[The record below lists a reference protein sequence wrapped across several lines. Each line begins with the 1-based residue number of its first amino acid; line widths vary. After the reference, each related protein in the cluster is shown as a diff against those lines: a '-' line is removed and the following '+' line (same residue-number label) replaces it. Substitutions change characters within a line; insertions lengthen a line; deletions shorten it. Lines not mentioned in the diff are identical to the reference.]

1 LNFVKDFVPNGGAVT
16 LTREVS
22 STAACNECHDKMAFH
37 GSRTEMGYCVTC
49 HSRGVEDTLGNN
61 VDMGYMIHAIH
72 GASVRAANGGPEY
85 EIYSSY
91 WRKTYKFGDIV
102 YPQAVTNCLKCH
114 DAAVTSEGGHWNDKP
129 TYAGCKG
136 CHEGAAGWTGH
147 DNIAQLTP
155 TTNCTGCHRPAGNKS
170 AMKSHPS
177 VDNSP
182 NAVGV
187 VEGAANFVY
196 NVKSAVVNQDNSLD
210 IVFQILRDGES
221 MDLVDLPSD
230 LTGGPS
236 FLLAYAMPQDGIA
249 EPVDYNNLGRT
260 AAQPSSVS
268 LANLRSG
275 TLGSIEA
282 DTEAGFY
289 LAKVNAA
296 NAFPAGATLR
306 AVGLQG
312 YFTQALT
319 GGSTLARHTPAS
331 HVAVTGDAQRRVVVD
346 DAKCANCHEW
356 YKGHGGNRVY
366 AVGVCVM
373 CHVPNLSTSG
383 ASSNIANLKPAMR
396 DALAANGY
404 DPDNPLTYP
413 ESTNNMKEMTHA
425 IHAASVRTTPYEF
438 VRNSG
443 TRGINYYNF
452 ADVGYPAKPNNCLM
466 CHKPGTFTSV
476 PAGALATN
484 FVTDNGAINTPDD
497 ADAAR
502 ETVPNTMDEVV
513 SPFASSCIA
522 CHDTPLAAAHMAQ
535 NGAFVYGARGDMG
548 NSVETCALCHGPG
561 RSADIVTAH
570 GL

>member
-1 LNFVKDFVPNGGAVT
+1 
-16 LTREVS
+16 
-22 STAACNECHDKMAFH
+22 
-37 GSRTEMGYCVTC
+37 
-49 HSRGVEDTLGNN
+49 
-61 VDMGYMIHAIH
+61 
-72 GASVRAANGGPEY
+72 
-85 EIYSSY
+85 
-91 WRKTYKFGDIV
+91 
-102 YPQAVTNCLKCH
+102 
-114 DAAVTSEGGHWNDKP
+114 
-129 TYAGCKG
+129 
-136 CHEGAAGWTGH
+136 
-147 DNIAQLTP
+147 
-155 TTNCTGCHRPAGNKS
+155 
-170 AMKSHPS
+170 
-177 VDNSP
+177 
-182 NAVGV
+182 
-187 VEGAANFVY
+187 
-196 NVKSAVVNQDNSLD
+196 
-210 IVFQILRDGES
+210 
-221 MDLVDLPSD
+221 
-230 LTGGPS
+230 
-236 FLLAYAMPQDGIA
+236 MPQDGLPSLLITTTGKA
-249 EPVDYNNLGRT
+249 AASLPVFPWLISKWH
-260 AAQPSSVS
+260 AWQH
-268 LANLRSG
+268 
-275 TLGSIEA
+275 EA
-282 DTEAGFY
+282 YRGGFY

-306 AVGLQG
+306 SWSPATYSG
-312 YFTQALT
+312 LT

-331 HVAVTGDAQRRVVVD
+331 HVAVTGDEQRRVVVD

-366 AVGVCVM
+366 SVGVCVM

-383 ASSNIANLKPAMR
+383 RSSNIANLKPAMR

-438 VRNSG
+438 VRNFG

-484 FVTDNGAINTPDD
+484 FVTNDGNITDPAT
-497 ADAAR
+497 AAAAR
-502 ETVPNTMDEVV
+502 ATVPNALDLVV

-535 NGAFVYGARGDMG
+535 NGAFVYGARGHMG
-548 NSVETCALCHGPG
+548 GSSVETCALCHGQG